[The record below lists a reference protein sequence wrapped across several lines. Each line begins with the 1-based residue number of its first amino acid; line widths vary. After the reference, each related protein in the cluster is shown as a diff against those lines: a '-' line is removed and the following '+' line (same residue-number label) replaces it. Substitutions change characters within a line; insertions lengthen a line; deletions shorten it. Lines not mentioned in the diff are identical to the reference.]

1 MSRLILRLSLIVA
14 LLGIAGA
21 FAATGTVG
29 AQEEDEEQ
37 EQLSTPE
44 LVDRV
49 APAVV
54 TVINGQITDTSS
66 DGNVPAGSGTGFI
79 VNDNGRIIT
88 NHHVVAGGDEFVVIF
103 MDGTERKA
111 ELLGAD
117 PISDLAVLD
126 IDGDIPATVELG
138 DSADLDV
145 GQPVV
150 AIGSPLGAFTN
161 TVTDGII
168 SALGRDFPGAPFY
181 TNLIQ
186 HTAPINPGNSGG
198 PLFNQAGDV
207 IGVNTLG
214 VPEAQGIF
222 FAIPSNTVDRIV
234 NQIAKDGVV
243 VYPYFGVEGVI
254 PVTSQIAAT
263 NDLEVDH
270 GVLVQ
275 GVVPGG
281 PADEAGI
288 QPGDVILAVDGQVI
302 DQQTTFTEALF
313 VHDPGETVPVTIQR
327 GTEELTVEVTSG
339 ERPSDL

>member
-14 LLGIAGA
+14 LLVIAGE
-21 FAATGTVG
+21 FAAQGTVG
-29 AQEEDEEQ
+29 AQEGDEEQ
-37 EQLSTPE
+37 EQLSTPD
-44 LVDRV
+44 LVARV

-54 TVINGQITDTSS
+54 TVINGQLTDTSS
-66 DGNVPAGSGTGFI
+66 DGAVPAGSGTGFI

-88 NHHVVAGGDEFVVIF
+88 NQHVVAGGDEFVVIF

-126 IDGDIPATVELG
+126 IDGDIPATVDLG
-138 DSADLDV
+138 DSSILEV
-145 GQPVV
+145 GQSVV

-198 PLFNQAGDV
+198 PLFNQAGEV

-288 QPGDVILAVDGQVI
+288 RPGDVILAVDGQEI

-313 VHDPGETVPVTIQR
+313 VHDPGDTVPVTIQR
-327 GTEELTVEVTSG
+327 GDEELTVDVTLG

>member
-14 LLGIAGA
+14 LLSIACA
-21 FAATGTVG
+21 IAAPRTVG
-29 AQEEDEEQ
+29 AQEENEENK
-37 EQLSTPE
+37 QLSTPE

-54 TVINGQITDTSS
+54 TVINGQVTDTSS
-66 DGNVPAGSGTGFI
+66 DGAVPAASGTGFI

-88 NHHVVAGGDEFVVIF
+88 NQHVVADGDEFVVIF

-138 DSADLDV
+138 DSSDLEV

-168 SALGRDFPGAPFY
+168 SALGRDFPGSPFY

-198 PLFNQAGDV
+198 PLFNQAGAV

-243 VYPYFGVEGVI
+243 VYPYFGVEGAI
-254 PVTSQIAAT
+254 PVTSQVAAT

-270 GVLVQ
+270 GVLVED
-275 GVVPGG
+275 VVPGG

-288 QPGDVILAVDGQVI
+288 RPGDVILAVDGQEI

-327 GTEELTVEVTSG
+327 GAEELTVEVTLG